1 MDSRCLLQAAALACL
16 TAGVPRTKP
25 ELRNVLLEWEALLEE
40 GTGLDPLREEIAK
53 EKERQAKEDKARKSA
68 GDALRRAEAAE
79 ARARKHWEHTKQ
91 ALEAARKSLERFPPE
106 AAERHRVHPARLGRA
121 HAEIRVADPETM
133 RQADRDGARH
143 RRVGAGKGFQH
154 TAHVVRPALEQ
165 RLHENREIGGQVDDV
180 RIHAHDHLAARRLD
194 ADVQPARG
202 DVPRVVEQADHG
214 MVPGV
219 LRDDVACAVAAHA
232 VHHEQ
237 LHPVGGIVARENGL
251 EATAQVPLL
260 VAARHDHR
268 DEGAGHGVPASAAWG
283 QA

>member
-1 MDSRCLLQAAALACL
+1 MGLGVGHQQHASAAADEAE
-16 TAGVPRTKP
+16 V
-25 ELRNVLLEWEALLEE
+25 ELVVLIAHQLLVEQP
-40 GTGLDPLREEIAK
+40 GA
-53 EKERQAKEDKARKSA
+53 
-68 GDALRRAEAAE
+68 
-79 ARARKHWEHTKQ
+79 
-91 ALEAARKSLERFPPE
+91 LERFPPE

-202 DVPRVVEQADHG
+202 DLPRVVEQADHG

-268 DEGAGHGVPASAAWG
+268 DEGSGGAGHGVPASAAWG
-283 QA
+283 QAWKVAVCRLSRAPSAASGHSPRRRAVAQSRETSAPASCRACTRPVTHRAAQ